1 MPIKQLLKVG
11 AEGLDDLIHTAKKLE
26 IRRPV
31 KPKLDTPE
39 GQLFIDDFLN
49 HKLEEKLQ

>member
-1 MPIKQLLKVG
+1 MPIIQLLKAG
-11 AEGLDDLIHTAKKLE
+11 IKHADDLVHTAKKLE

-39 GQLFIDDFLN
+39 GQFFIDDFL
-49 HKLEEKLQ
+49 KFSFIYRDS